1 MSIDLIRKHC
11 KTLRLPTMAEVVDDL
26 IHRSVKEDWS
36 VEEFALHWLEEEMAG
51 RRERRITRLTTA
63 SHLPEGKTLD
73 TFDQNRLPL
82 RIRRQLPEL
91 REGGFIDR
99 AENILI
105 FGMPGTGK
113 PQPEEYPSRV
123 ERFLWREC
131 GSHRSS
137 TSSLWENTPSSS
149 DHQQTVSGML
159 LCRSA

>member
-1 MSIDLIRKHC
+1 VYQEWIERASREEMSYGEFLKGLLTEEVCARKENQL
-11 KTLRLPTMAEVVDDL
+11 KRRMRQARFPYEKTIEQFDFTLR
-26 IHRSVKEDWS
+26 
-36 VEEFALHWLEEEMAG
+36 
-51 RRERRITRLTTA
+51 
-63 SHLPEGKTLD
+63 
-73 TFDQNRLPL
+73 
-82 RIRRQLPEL
+82 PEL
-91 REGGFIDR
+91 KRQVILSCMDPTFISGGKS
-99 AENILI
+99 LVLV
-105 FGMPGTGK
+105 GPPGTGK